1 MFEIQSFILSPSQ
14 PVLTTVMYLD
24 ITADVLLGT
33 PEIPGILPDLFAAIG
48 APERLTSLLLCRPL
62 FLALF
67 TALVAA
73 PVSLQRNIASLDGL
87 NVAGLAALCA
97 FGLSLAW
104 LSAAAVLQGH
114 AHLMPLW
121 PEPPAASGGGRVS
134 SFGPQALIVLS
145 VLPALLTADGCH
157 LNVMPL
163 AAMMRPFSK
172 RSMDSVVA
180 VSIVRVM
187 GQILRLALLTSHIS
201 RCCGHVFVASLP
213 YFHTLPSL
221 PPHLIPCLQS
231 AATCFYILI
240 SAASY
245 TAFGTDIEEDILKNI
260 HPLSMQPL
268 LGTTQVGPH
277 TQFAPAL
284 LVNIFLGWQV

>member
-1 MFEIQSFILSPSQ
+1 MF
-14 PVLTTVMYLD
+14 LD
-24 ITADVLLGT
+24 IMADVLLGT
-33 PEIPGILPDLFAAIG
+33 PEIPGILPDVLAALG
-48 APERLTSLLLCRPL
+48 APESLSSLLLYRPL

-73 PVSLQRNIASLDGL
+73 PISLHRSMASLDGL

-104 LSAAAVLQGH
+104 LSAAAVLQGR
-114 AHLMPLW
+114 AHPMPLW
-121 PEPPAASGGGRVS
+121 PGPPAADGGGGGGGS
-134 SFGPQALIVLS
+134 SSWRQALVILS
-145 VLPALLTADGCH
+145 VLPAMLTADGCH

-180 VSIVRVM
+180 VSIVRMM
-187 GQILRLALLTSHIS
+187 GKMMGLNFRLTFNP
-201 RCCGHVFVASLP
+201 CGCHGPEFVADPQLCLFP
-213 YFHTLPSL
+213 
-221 PPHLIPCLQS
+221 LQS

-245 TAFGTDIEEDILKNI
+245 TVFGEGIEEDILKNI
-260 HPLSMQPL
+260 HPVSMQPL
-268 LGTTQVGPH
+268 LGTTQVSGAAHP
-277 TQFAPAL
+277 
-284 LVNIFLGWQV
+284 V